1 MKEFLENDINSHY
14 KLVYEFGYI
23 NLLFDNKSDS
33 ICYLVMSNLELMPSY
48 QDDLLNL
55 KDIEFLIIMKYKTDN
70 TLLSISNKSTIHI
83 GIIDEIYMDSLD
95 ITLINKDKT
104 LIKSINIP
112 LSIENP
118 EKSIILLED
127 VLLDES
133 LIEEGILEDSPVK
146 KKGLFKDYKLNIKFI
161 LEDDSGNMSVVDEA
175 KFKLSDK
182 LKLKKTK

>member
-1 MKEFLENDINSHY
+1 MSKIIIQSGE
-14 KLVYEFGYI
+14 YI
-23 NLLFDNKSDS
+23 NR
-33 ICYLVMSNLELMPSY
+33 
-48 QDDLLNL
+48 
-55 KDIEFLIIMKYKTDN
+55 
-70 TLLSISNKSTIHI
+70 I

-175 KFKLSDK
+175 KLKLSDK
-182 LKLKKTK
+182 LKLQRKPNKL

>member
-70 TLLSISNKSTIHI
+70 SLLSISNKSNIHKAF
-83 GIIDEIYMDSLD
+83 Y
-95 ITLINKDKT
+95 KKY
-104 LIKSINIP
+104 
-112 LSIENP
+112 
-118 EKSIILLED
+118 
-127 VLLDES
+127 
-133 LIEEGILEDSPVK
+133 
-146 KKGLFKDYKLNIKFI
+146 KKGVKNYNTIWRI
-161 LEDDSGNMSVVDEA
+161 Y
-175 KFKLSDK
+175 
-182 LKLKKTK
+182 